1 MSTIEN
7 VVLLGKGLLGSS
19 VLPALVDAGFKVTHL
34 GRSVNKK
41 DGLPAGVKFAVVNY
55 NSIDSLEAAFR
66 GQDAIVSTVGMEAIP
81 GQKLVIDAA
90 IKAGVKRFIP
100 SDFGALTT
108 DPNASHFPH
117 HLGMIDIQK
126 YLHAK
131 ADAGL
136 IEYTI
141 LSIGAF
147 TEFLGSD
154 LLIDWR
160 HKRAEIWGG
169 GRALVSTTSLAATGR
184 AVASALKNLEATKNR
199 NVFVHEYAVSQEQY
213 LDMAKKYAKPETKW
227 SVVKIEDADT
237 ELERRAAVLREK
249 GDMASIFSFIKGTLL
264 SGRYNSHYKHT
275 DNSLVGL
282 KELSEAEF
290 EAKVA
295 KLCS

>member
-1 MSTIEN
+1 MSTVEN

-19 VLPALVDAGFKVTHL
+19 VLTALVDAGFKVTLL
-34 GRSVNKK
+34 GRPMNRK
-41 DGLPAGVKFAVVNY
+41 DGLPVGAKFAVVDY

-117 HLGMIDIQK
+117 HRGMIDIQN

-141 LSIGAF
+141 LFVGAF

-154 LLIDWR
+154 LLIDWQ
-160 HKRAEIWGG
+160 HKRVEIWGG
-169 GRALVSTTSLAATGR
+169 GRALQTSLNTIKAR
-184 AVASALKNLEATKNR
+184 A
-199 NVFVHEYAVSQEQY
+199 
-213 LDMAKKYAKPETKW
+213 
-227 SVVKIEDADT
+227 
-237 ELERRAAVLREK
+237 
-249 GDMASIFSFIKGTLL
+249 
-264 SGRYNSHYKHT
+264 
-275 DNSLVGL
+275 
-282 KELSEAEF
+282 
-290 EAKVA
+290 
-295 KLCS
+295 

>member
-1 MSTIEN
+1 M
-7 VVLLGKGLLGSS
+7 
-19 VLPALVDAGFKVTHL
+19 
-34 GRSVNKK
+34 NKK
-41 DGLPAGVKFAVVNY
+41 DGLPAGVKFAVVDY

-81 GQKLVIDAA
+81 SQKSVMDAA
-90 IKAGVKRFIP
+90 IKAGVKRVIP

-117 HLGMIDIQK
+117 HRGMIDIQN

-141 LSIGAF
+141 LSVGAF
-147 TEFLGSD
+147 TEFLGSN
-154 LLIDWR
+154 LLMDWQYK
-160 HKRAEIWGG
+160 HAEIWGG
-169 GRALVSTTSLAATGR
+169 GRVLVSTTSLAATGK
-184 AVASALKNLEATKNR
+184 AVASALKDLEATKNR

-213 LDMAKKYAKPETKW
+213 LDMAKKYAKPDTKW
-227 SVVKIEDADT
+227 SVVKIEDAET
-237 ELERRAAVLREK
+237 ELERRACVLSEQ

-264 SGRYNSHYKHT
+264 SGKYNSHYKHT
-275 DNSLVGL
+275 DNSIVGL
-282 KELSEAEF
+282 AELSEAEF

-295 KLCS
+295 NLCS

>member
-1 MSTIEN
+1 MTI
-7 VVLLGKGLLGSS
+7 
-19 VLPALVDAGFKVTHL
+19 L
-34 GRSVNKK
+34 GRSENNQN
-41 DGLPAGVKFAVVNY
+41 GLPAGVKFGIVDY

-90 IKAGVKRFIP
+90 VKAGVKRFIP

-126 YLHAK
+126 YLHTK

-154 LLIDWR
+154 LLIDWQ

-169 GRALVSTTSLAATGR
+169 GRALVSTTSLAATGK
-184 AVASALKNLEATKNR
+184 AVASALRNLEATKNR

-237 ELERRAAVLREK
+237 ELERRAGVFREK
-249 GDMASIFSFIKGTLL
+249 GDMASIFSFIKGALL
-264 SGRYNSHYKHT
+264 SGRYESHYKHT
-275 DNSLVGL
+275 DNSLVGM
-282 KELSEAEF
+282 KKLSESEF

-295 KLCS
+295 NLCS

>member
-1 MSTIEN
+1 
-7 VVLLGKGLLGSS
+7 
-19 VLPALVDAGFKVTHL
+19 VTLL

-41 DGLPAGVKFAVVNY
+41 DGLPAGVKFAVVDY

-66 GQDAIVSTVGMEAIP
+66 GQDAIVSTVSMEDIP

-117 HLGMIDIQK
+117 HLGMIGIQR

-136 IEYTI
+136 IENTV

-154 LLIDWR
+154 LLIDWQ
-160 HKRAEIWGG
+160 HKRAEIWGD
-169 GRALVSTTSLAATGR
+169 GRALVSTTSLAATGK
-184 AVASALKNLEATKNR
+184 AVASALRNLEVTKNR

-227 SVVKIEDADT
+227 SVVKIEDAET
-237 ELERRAAVLREK
+237 ELDRRAGVLREQS
-249 GDMASIFSFIKGTLL
+249 DMASIFSFIKGTLL
-264 SGRYNSHYKHT
+264 SGKYSSHYKHT

-282 KELSEAEF
+282 EELSEPEF

-295 KLCS
+295 NLCS

>member
-1 MSTIEN
+1 MSTVEN
-7 VVLLGKGLLGSS
+7 VVLLGKGLLGSN
-19 VLPALVDAGFKVTHL
+19 VLPALVDAGFEVTIL
-34 GRSVNKK
+34 GRSENNKH
-41 DGLPAGVKFAVVNY
+41 GLPAGVNFGIVDY

-66 GQDAIVSTVGMEAIP
+66 GQDAIVSTVGMGAIS
-81 GQKLVIDAA
+81 GQKLIIDAA
-90 IKAGVKRFIP
+90 IKAGIKRFIP

-117 HLGMIDIQK
+117 HLWMIDIQK
-126 YLHAK
+126 YLYAK

-154 LLIDWR
+154 LLIDWP

-169 GRALVSTTSLAATGR
+169 GRALVSTTSLAATGK
-184 AVASALKNLEATKNR
+184 AVASALRNLDATRNR

-213 LDMAKKYAKPETKW
+213 LDMAKKYAKPETRW
-227 SVVKIEDADT
+227 SFVKIEYAET
-237 ELERRAAVLREK
+237 ELDRRVGVLREQ

-264 SGRYNSHYKHT
+264 SEKYSSHYKHT

-282 KELSEAEF
+282 EEISEPEF

-295 KLCS
+295 NLCS